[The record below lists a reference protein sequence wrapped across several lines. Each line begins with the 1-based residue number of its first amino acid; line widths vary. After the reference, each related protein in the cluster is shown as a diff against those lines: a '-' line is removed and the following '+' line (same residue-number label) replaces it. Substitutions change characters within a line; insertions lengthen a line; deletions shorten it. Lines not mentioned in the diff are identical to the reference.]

1 MLAVTACSDDV
12 TLPDVP
18 AVVSGDKIEVD
29 ISLNVAD
36 ITPARSRAFSDKP
49 AYDKLKLY
57 VLEFELRGDDPI
69 GNPMSHNYNL
79 EEGEI
84 TEEEVKND
92 IDNNG
97 DIHFKITLAKTDQ
110 PRVLHFIAV
119 PAGTDLQIG
128 SQNEG
133 LLIPSLSVG
142 NETPAYWHRMEFPR
156 GYGTYDAKEEFTQHE
171 DLKSRLEHI
180 PMLCNFARITMNVN
194 IEAGGNAFT
203 LEGFD
208 VINLPAKGTV
218 APWNS
223 EKSLFPDFVS
233 GNTLVSYAT
242 ISASYSGYWPFDP
255 TTADITNRTPVESR
269 FTIADKYLYERPHA
283 SLYNPV
289 IIMKGHKQGGSTMYY
304 KLDMGA
310 KNNDKLFD
318 FYNVLRNFSYDI
330 TVTKVEA
337 DGYATAQEAL
347 DGVVY
352 NNLSFDVNTRQ
363 MQTISDGANM
373 LGVNSTTFVV
383 TKDDETVIKFLY
395 RFKTDI
401 RNNGGTVNNETTENG
416 GRIAFKDLVTG
427 EAIKSIVYAPD
438 DDADGWREIT
448 ITTYPPT
455 GDRKAQDFIIYD
467 TETGLG
473 RTIRIV
479 VRNPWEYIDP
489 TLYGVNYDTYDQ
501 YLTAQSDY
509 SQWKNVVSSQAIGQP
524 LTIGFMLANDIP
536 EALFPLRF
544 VFEANPQ
551 NIQNN
556 YNGNLVVNTS
566 ESLFDNVSHNTIQYI
581 KTVTWADYNT
591 QLSKDNPTG
600 VKVTLDNGTV
610 QHFVRA
616 RFLTI
621 VAPTNAQTNTIRVYS
636 PYIQVRTGSD
646 GNPTYDKYLDLTYTV
661 NTATA
666 GPDLSK

>member
-29 ISLNVAD
+29 ISLNIAD
-36 ITPARSRAFSDKP
+36 ISPARSRAFSDTP
-49 AYDKLKLY
+49 DYSNLKLY

-84 TEEEVKND
+84 TEEKVNAD
-92 IDNNG
+92 G

-133 LLIPSLSVG
+133 LLIPSLSVD

-156 GYGTYDAKEEFTQHE
+156 GYGTYDAKEEFTPHG
-171 DLKSRLEHI
+171 DLETRLEHI
-180 PMLCNFARITMNVN
+180 PMLCNFARITMAVN
-194 IEAGGNAFT
+194 IETGGNAFT

-223 EKSLFPDFVS
+223 VAGKFPDFVS
-233 GNTLVSYAT
+233 GNSLVPYAT
-242 ISASYSGYWPFDP
+242 ISAAYSGYWPFDP
-255 TTADITNRTPVESR
+255 TADIANTDPVESR
-269 FTIADKYLYERPHA
+269 FTTAPKYLYERPHS

-289 IIMKGHKQGGSTMYY
+289 IIMKGHKDGGSTMYY

-310 KNNDKLFD
+310 KNSQMLFD
-318 FYNVLRNFSYDI
+318 FYNILRNFSYDI

-363 MQTISDGANM
+363 MQTISDGTNM
-373 LGVNSTTFVV
+373 IGVNGTTFVV
-383 TKDDETVIKFLY
+383 TNDNETVIKFLY
-395 RFKTDI
+395 RFKTNID
-401 RNNGGTVNNETTENG
+401 NNGGTVNNDTVAAENG

-427 EAIKSIVYAPD
+427 EAIEKIEHAAKD
-438 DDADGWREIT
+438 DDDGWREIT

-455 GDRKAQDFIIYD
+455 GERKAQDFIIYD

-501 YLTAQSDY
+501 YLTAQSEY
-509 SQWKNVVSSQAIGQP
+509 GQWKNVVSSLSTGQP
-524 LTIGFMLANDIP
+524 LTIGFKLANDIP
-536 EALFPLRF
+536 EALFPLKF
-544 VFEANPQ
+544 EFEANPQ
-551 NIQNN
+551 NIMNN
-556 YNGNLVVNTS
+556 PVGNLLVNTS
-566 ESLFDNVSHNTIQYI
+566 MSLFNTITRNTIHYV
-581 KTVTWADYNT
+581 KTVTWVDYNT
-591 QLSKDNPTG
+591 ELSADNPTAA
-600 VKVTLDNGTV
+600 KVTIDGTV
-610 QHFVRA
+610 LHFVRA
-616 RFLTI
+616 RFLTM
-621 VAPTNAQTNTIRVYS
+621 ATPTSTQTNTIRVYS
-636 PYIQVRTGSD
+636 PYIKVRTGTDAD
-646 GNPTYDKYLDLTYTV
+646 GKPTYNNYLDLTYTPDA
-661 NTATA
+661 TAA
-666 GPDLSK
+666 GPDLAQ